1 MIDTLI
7 FSGGGIKG
15 IGFIGCI
22 QALIDKGMLKKDN
35 IKTLIGTSAGSI
47 IATFIAI
54 GYEAKEIN
62 DLVLEL
68 NFAIFQ
74 DITIDN
80 VMNFFQTFGIDSGNE
95 LERIIEI
102 IIKKKQKKNLTFR
115 ELYEKN
121 GIRLIINA
129 VCLNDECVEYFSYEN
144 YPDLIISKAIRM
156 SCSIPLVYKPVVF
169 NNKLYVDGG
178 VLDNLSLEKAG
189 KNFLAFYITIKDE
202 QRKLNSLDMFLY
214 ALFTSINRQLNLDKF
229 LKNKKN
235 IVCLNIS
242 CVSCVNF
249 NLDKSTKQKMIT
261 DCYNSTIHFLVNDN
275 RFIEQDK
282 QDIEQNT
289 QDIEQN
295 TQEIKQEIEQNIQE
309 IKQEIEQN
317 TQDIEQNTQDIE
329 QNTQDIDQNTQ
340 DIDQNTQDID
350 QKTQDIDQNTQDI
363 DQNTQDIDQKTQE
376 IKKYN

>member
-102 IIKKKQKKNLTFR
+102 IIKK
-115 ELYEKN
+115 
-121 GIRLIINA
+121 
-129 VCLNDECVEYFSYEN
+129 
-144 YPDLIISKAIRM
+144 
-156 SCSIPLVYKPVVF
+156 
-169 NNKLYVDGG
+169 
-178 VLDNLSLEKAG
+178 
-189 KNFLAFYITIKDE
+189 
-202 QRKLNSLDMFLY
+202 
-214 ALFTSINRQLNLDKF
+214 
-229 LKNKKN
+229 NKKK
-235 IVCLNIS
+235 I
-242 CVSCVNF
+242 
-249 NLDKSTKQKMIT
+249 
-261 DCYNSTIHFLVNDN
+261 
-275 RFIEQDK
+275 
-282 QDIEQNT
+282 
-289 QDIEQN
+289 
-295 TQEIKQEIEQNIQE
+295 
-309 IKQEIEQN
+309 
-317 TQDIEQNTQDIE
+317 
-329 QNTQDIDQNTQ
+329 
-340 DIDQNTQDID
+340 
-350 QKTQDIDQNTQDI
+350 
-363 DQNTQDIDQKTQE
+363 
-376 IKKYN
+376 